1 MDTMAVFKTIHF
13 ILQETLMNDS
23 KRLETTNESHAQGG
37 DYSSEKCLLNTQ
49 EALGLLQS
57 ITQTKCGT

>member
-1 MDTMAVFKTIHF
+1 MKVMPKVEI
-13 ILQETLMNDS
+13 I
-23 KRLETTNESHAQGG
+23 
-37 DYSSEKCLLNTQ
+37 SSEKCLLNTQ